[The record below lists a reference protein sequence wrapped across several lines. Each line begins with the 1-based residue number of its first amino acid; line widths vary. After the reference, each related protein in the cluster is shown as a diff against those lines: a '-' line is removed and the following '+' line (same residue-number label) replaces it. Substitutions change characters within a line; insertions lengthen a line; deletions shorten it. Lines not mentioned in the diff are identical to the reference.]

1 MIWDEVRGREAKKTT
16 VEEVAF
22 EHKLHLRVGV
32 AIDLLND
39 EDLEHKDRVVGPAS
53 NLSWMKRGKDLLKA
67 PPVNES
73 GDLRKGILREP
84 VVDEFFTDGKL
95 DIVFS
100 VHGIEPFVVFGHFN
114 IKMGSF

>member
-16 VEEVAF
+16 VEEVDF
-22 EHKLHLRVGV
+22 ERKLHFRVGV

-39 EDLEHKDRVVGPAS
+39 EDLEHKDRVVDPAS

-84 VVDEFFTDGKL
+84 LVDKFFTMVNWVL
-95 DIVFS
+95 F
-100 VHGIEPFVVFGHFN
+100 F
-114 IKMGSF
+114 MYMA

>member
-1 MIWDEVRGREAKKTT
+1 MIWHRISGRETKKTP
-16 VEEVAF
+16 VKEVAL

-32 AIDLLND
+32 AIHLLND

-67 PPVNES
+67 PPINES

-84 VVDEFFTDGKL
+84 LVDKFFTMVNWVL
-95 DIVFS
+95 F
-100 VHGIEPFVVFGHFN
+100 F
-114 IKMGSF
+114 MYMA